1 MDRKSLV
8 TTNRSVLSQ
17 DKLIF
22 TVRPILEGIRFLCNW
37 KVKNNRLP
45 MDNGTKQPQHSTLG
59 EIFTHCNKQ
68 GSQRMRHVQSKRTS
82 RIHSHDFA
90 NEILKNINSSRLL
103 ILLADENYSML

>member
-8 TTNRSVLSQ
+8 TINRSVLSQ

-45 MDNGTKQPQHSTLG
+45 VDNGTKQPQHSTFG
-59 EIFTHCNKQ
+59 EIFTHSNKQ
-68 GSQRMRHVQSKRTS
+68 GSQRMGYMQSKRTP
-82 RIHSHDFA
+82 RILSHNFE
-90 NEILKNINSSRLL
+90 NEILETRIV
-103 ILLADENYSML
+103 IYY

>member
-45 MDNGTKQPQHSTLG
+45 VDNGTKQPQHSTFG
-59 EIFTHCNKQ
+59 EIFT
-68 GSQRMRHVQSKRTS
+68 VTSKAPNEWLHAIEKDTS
-82 RIHSHDFA
+82 YTFP
-90 NEILKNINSSRLL
+90 
-103 ILLADENYSML
+103 